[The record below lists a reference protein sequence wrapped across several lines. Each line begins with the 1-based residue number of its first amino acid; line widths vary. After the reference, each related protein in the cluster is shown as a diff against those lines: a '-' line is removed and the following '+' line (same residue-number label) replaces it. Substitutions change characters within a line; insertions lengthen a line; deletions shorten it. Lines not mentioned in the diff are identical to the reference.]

1 MFHSFFRFLI
11 FTYSSFVKVNKSEE
25 HESKQ
30 NRTFLEK
37 TTVEREKIFFPP
49 EQFSAVL
56 HRGDEC
62 WKCVKQPCLA
72 AETVFE
78 FLFPD
83 ELGSSCEFLLCMSY
97 VSLPARLAGSMLEVL

>member
-1 MFHSFFRFLI
+1 MKIRI
-11 FTYSSFVKVNKSEE
+11 
-25 HESKQ
+25 
-30 NRTFLEK
+30 FLEK

-83 ELGSSCEFLLCMSY
+83 ELGCSCEFFALHELRFITCQ
-97 VSLPARLAGSMLEVL
+97 AGWVNVGSAVVVLTDGC